1 MAVKN
6 AITESG
12 TLAGAASGLTT
23 SIAKSALGSVS
34 PLNNFGRYLT
44 GTRTIIKVNNKL
56 YGFAF
61 GATINISTDYIEN
74 PTIDNYIAH
83 ELMPTRL
90 TVSGTLS
97 MFHIPGKG
105 PTNQLVQA
113 NIVSYL
119 MHKYISIEISD
130 QTTGQT
136 IFKTNKA
143 VITGRSQTIQAGE
156 ISTIQLN
163 WKALGFVDEM
173 LEPKEPVGASGDK
186 AKAGGNFLS
195 NPFA

>member
-1 MAVKN
+1 MAIKN
-6 AITESG
+6 ALTENS
-12 TLAGAASGLTT
+12 TVAGKVEGLVT

-34 PLNNFGRYLT
+34 PFNNFGRYLT
-44 GTRTIIKVNNKL
+44 GTRTIIKVNNKV

-61 GATINISTDYIEN
+61 GATININTEYVEN
-74 PTIDNYIAH
+74 PTIDNYIAY

-105 PTNQLVQA
+105 PTNQLVQS

-119 MHKYISIEISD
+119 MHKYISIEIMD

-143 VITGRSQTIQAGE
+143 VITGRSQNIQAGE
-156 ISTIQLN
+156 ISTMQLT

-173 LEPKEPVGASGDK
+173 LEPKEPNGADGGSGG
-186 AKAGGNFLS
+186 AGGNFLS
-195 NPFA
+195 NPFS